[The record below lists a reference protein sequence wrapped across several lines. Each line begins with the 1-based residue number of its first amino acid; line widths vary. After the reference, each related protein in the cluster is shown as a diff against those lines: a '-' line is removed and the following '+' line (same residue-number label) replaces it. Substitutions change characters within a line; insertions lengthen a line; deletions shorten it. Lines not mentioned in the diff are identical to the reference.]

1 MIIRSLKGKEVVH
14 DMNRIPLQGQIEITN
29 ICNFKCVH
37 CYVTNSKNQKPCFL
51 PYDVIQSV
59 IDESCEMGCKI
70 ITITGGECTLHPDF
84 EKIYTYIWK
93 KGIKVNIF
101 TNASLLTEATVSLF
115 KKYMP
120 NCVEVS
126 LYGASESV
134 YEEVTKSCSYADV
147 INGIKLLQE
156 NGINVQIKIIVL
168 KQNQYEL
175 EEMKRLACRY
185 TSNPIRVSY
194 DLMPSYDFSLD
205 VLNNHSNAVS
215 SASVKSSPR
224 TNQRAFNCHAGSSFF
239 CINYEGN
246 VTLCSFCSFSA
257 MNLKD
262 YSFHYI
268 WESFKKSANLSIPK
282 DSECYD
288 CSFLEECGNCPARTW
303 MFNQKIGLYPI
314 PQCKKIKNY
323 EGGFSMQTSKKL
335 LPESFVVINGI
346 TYFRLEEGQVAVE
359 KTSKVTIKSS
369 KDDSIELRTLNCDSR
384 EVRFWKVNDKIYA
397 LASSSC
403 VTIPE
408 ETTFVACY
416 SSDNYPEGQYVKYMS
431 YGRCGII
438 YVSETEVSH
447 VISYEN
453 GYTEICFENNLF
465 YADSKEGDN
474 KYHVTGESGKLLGT
488 FPSKC
493 RKLDGYML
501 FYDDNSI
508 FINSSKFDIPG
519 GVSSVEVIKQGKIT
533 FVKVVNGNGIYYY
546 TKGIEYLFG
555 PIQKDEIHDI
565 DHKSCFVY
573 EVVNKK
579 VIQVFY
585 IKIKKDAYECKALSS
600 KKGIDCLLFN
610 GEFNGKFFVAD
621 KALYVLQD
629 EKFIPLISGVSA
641 DKYILHAKKVNWG
654 QEWKV
659 IIVGC
664 QKNIP
669 VYLAYYETGYKKVF
683 DEGALERIADGYKS
697 RDNKFYHICRKG
709 KEIVLISP
717 DGEVVL
723 SVEGKNCYK
732 KKYRNNYV
740 YVVEKDE
747 DIIELYWTDG
757 KEV

>member
-1 MIIRSLKGKEVVH
+1 
-14 DMNRIPLQGQIEITN
+14 
-29 ICNFKCVH
+29 
-37 CYVTNSKNQKPCFL
+37 
-51 PYDVIQSV
+51 
-59 IDESCEMGCKI
+59 
-70 ITITGGECTLHPDF
+70 
-84 EKIYTYIWK
+84 
-93 KGIKVNIF
+93 
-101 TNASLLTEATVSLF
+101 
-115 KKYMP
+115 
-120 NCVEVS
+120 
-126 LYGASESV
+126 
-134 YEEVTKSCSYADV
+134 
-147 INGIKLLQE
+147 
-156 NGINVQIKIIVL
+156 
-168 KQNQYEL
+168 
-175 EEMKRLACRY
+175 
-185 TSNPIRVSY
+185 
-194 DLMPSYDFSLD
+194 
-205 VLNNHSNAVS
+205 
-215 SASVKSSPR
+215 
-224 TNQRAFNCHAGSSFF
+224 
-239 CINYEGN
+239 
-246 VTLCSFCSFSA
+246 
-257 MNLKD
+257 
-262 YSFHYI
+262 
-268 WESFKKSANLSIPK
+268 
-282 DSECYD
+282 
-288 CSFLEECGNCPARTW
+288 
-303 MFNQKIGLYPI
+303 
-314 PQCKKIKNY
+314 
-323 EGGFSMQTSKKL
+323 
-335 LPESFVVINGI
+335 
-346 TYFRLEEGQVAVE
+346 
-359 KTSKVTIKSS
+359 
-369 KDDSIELRTLNCDSR
+369 
-384 EVRFWKVNDKIYA
+384 
-397 LASSSC
+397 
-403 VTIPE
+403 
-408 ETTFVACY
+408 
-416 SSDNYPEGQYVKYMS
+416 
-431 YGRCGII
+431 
-438 YVSETEVSH
+438 
-447 VISYEN
+447 
-453 GYTEICFENNLF
+453 
-465 YADSKEGDN
+465 
-474 KYHVTGESGKLLGT
+474 
-488 FPSKC
+488 
-493 RKLDGYML
+493 ML

-519 GVSSVEVIKQGKIT
+519 GVSYVEVIKQGKIT

-709 KEIVLISP
+709 KEIVIISP